1 MAMRFFLFV
10 TLLTASEVLKFSEA
24 GIIGDIGN
32 IIKGIVNFIV
42 TSVEQI
48 ATNIFNP
55 PKSNNDSI
63 QYLLYTPDSPDEPCH
78 LEPRQEALEKC
89 PFNPSYPLKM
99 LIHGFLVT
107 LGPQNR
113 FFKIKTRM
121 LELYDYNVIIVNYTS
136 YNQPPYILAAFN
148 TQIIGNQ
155 VAHLIK
161 FLEKYKGVDPKNMHL
176 IGFSLGAQIAGQAG
190 KNIPNLAR
198 ITGLDPAAP
207 LFSFPINV
215 FHTLNNTDADFVDV
229 IHTSTFKYGY
239 GMHVPVGDID
249 FYPNGGVLQPR
260 CVKNSS
266 SISPLSAS
274 LRSCNHNSA
283 PLYFYISLNT
293 SKCLFW
299 SINCDSYSDF
309 VDGKCSS
316 NTSATALMGLPA
328 EMIPGLPPQSK
339 FYLRTSERP
348 PYCLK

>member
-32 IIKGIVNFIV
+32 IIKGIVRFIV

-48 ATNIFNP
+48 AIDIFNP

-63 QYLLYTPDSPDEPCH
+63 QYLLYTPDSPDEACH

-89 PFNPSYPLKM
+89 PFNSSYPLKI

-107 LGPQNR
+107 LNPKNR
-113 FFKIKTRM
+113 FLVLNSGSSDLYVSIAGKKSISNDDDTNSDRFVVRKKIMRAKFSLKVNKIKTRM

-148 TQIIGNQ
+148 TEIIGNQ
-155 VAHLIK
+155 VADLIK

-176 IGFSLGAQIAGQAG
+176 IGFSLGAQVAGQAG
-190 KNIPNLAR
+190 KNTPNLAR

-215 FHTLNNTDADFVDV
+215 FHTLKHTDADFVDV

-239 GMHVPVGDID
+239 GMHVPVGNID
-249 FYPNGGVLQPR
+249 FYPNGGVFYKLDVSKIHLVSALYHPHSDLAITTRRLFISTYLLILQ
-260 CVKNSS
+260 
-266 SISPLSAS
+266 SAFS
-274 LRSCNHNSA
+274 
-283 PLYFYISLNT
+283 
-293 SKCLFW
+293 
-299 SINCDSYSDF
+299 
-309 VDGKCSS
+309 G
-316 NTSATALMGLPA
+316 
-328 EMIPGLPPQSK
+328 Q
-339 FYLRTSERP
+339 
-348 PYCLK
+348 